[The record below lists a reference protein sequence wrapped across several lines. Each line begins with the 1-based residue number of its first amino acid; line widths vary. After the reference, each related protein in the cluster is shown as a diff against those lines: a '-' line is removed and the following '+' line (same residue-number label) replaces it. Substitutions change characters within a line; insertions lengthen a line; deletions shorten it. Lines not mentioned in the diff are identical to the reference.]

1 MVTVLSK
8 LSDRMLCM
16 LFVFISTIVANAQDK
31 YVPAVESF
39 ESKSVLSFY
48 NQSAGNLS
56 ISKKHKRYGDSSLKW
71 SWSQQ
76 SSFGTAHFKAV
87 SMEESPLAYGSYFPA
102 SPTLNISI
110 YNEQAKNDTITISF
124 EKEGVQQVYFNIELS
139 FTGWRR
145 VWVPFYEM
153 YGNAPKKGEAIDYD
167 YFKVSTTSNQGELF
181 FDDIVFS
188 QYQDDRH
195 QYPDEIVPFIKE
207 DKKLRE
213 DFWMPLAS
221 NFNRIKNLEVA
232 PISVAT
238 RLELNKFQSI
248 ITQDLTVPAK
258 YKTYINSLK
267 SDFDEMGIYEKD
279 GIVLGPPLTVYE
291 EQEFFDKN
299 QQGKRRYNDVKKFG
313 AIMRKLSHFHDRST
327 PEETQEIERMFV
339 LGTKYFLDQGW
350 QAGSNGGTRHHV
362 GYFVRGIAEGFYTM
376 RKVLYQ
382 EGLLSDVANSM
393 HWLFN
398 LGMLLDDEST
408 FHVNIDYLNTQ
419 SYYHLMLI
427 FLEENQEKQA
437 ALLKAYSNYMSV
449 VLAQQNEPRGFKVDG
464 TSWHHNGHYPAYGF
478 GAFQNVP
485 KVIKTLSRTRFRIRT
500 QGHQNFKNA
509 FLKTSEYSQVFNWG
523 FGNAG
528 RHPLENNGI
537 ESLRSQYLMMAQ
549 AGNPQGSS
557 KIDHDFAAAY
567 IRLWGEEDVL
577 NSSIF
582 RDIEGIK
589 KQKLKSYMT
598 MPYAAT
604 AIHRNNDDW
613 AAIVKGYSKYVW
625 ASEIYVDE
633 NRYGRYPSN
642 GTIQLLNNK
651 GESGSGFKQE
661 GWDWNRYPGA
671 TVIYLPFKELE
682 PKKPLLMFRSDET
695 FAGATELNGN
705 GIFGMVLNESS
716 GSNAD
721 GENTKNGYPGKLK
734 AKKSMFSF
742 GDKIIAIGTNISSV
756 DTVNA
761 TQTNLFQ
768 SFLNEPK
775 QTLYSSEGKI
785 KKIPSL
791 VKLSETTSGNN
802 WVIDPYGNG
811 YYILSKNE
819 TYIQKKEQESYH
831 NKYSINTGK
840 MNAKGKGVTET
851 KGNYAAGWM
860 DHGLAPKNASYQ
872 YVIYPFL
879 DEKHQNKFEQIAKE
893 DNTYNVLRADE
904 VAHIV
909 KDKKLST
916 TGYVV
921 FEAGKNLEN
930 GLLKQVAEP
939 CLVMINESNINSIK
953 ISAVQPDLNFEEKEN
968 EKGRY
973 KNFSRSVSLSI
984 TLIGKWNGVE
994 TDVVKSIT
1002 HVNGNTTVLLSC
1014 KDGLPREFSLQKTE

>member
-1 MVTVLSK
+1 MVRVFFKLNHQIIYLIFNFFSVVTVYAQEK
-8 LSDRMLCM
+8 L
-16 LFVFISTIVANAQDK
+16 
-31 YVPAVESF
+31 PAVESF
-39 ESKSVLSFY
+39 ESKSVLNFY
-48 NQSAGNLS
+48 DRSTGDLS
-56 ISKKHKRYGDSSLKW
+56 ISEKHKRYGNSSLKW
-71 SWSQQ
+71 SWNQQ
-76 SSFGTAHFKAV
+76 SSFGTAHFKTV
-87 SMEESPLAYGSYFPA
+87 SIEESPLAYGSYFPA

-110 YNEQAKNDTITISF
+110 YNGKAKNDTITISF
-124 EKEGVQQVYFNIELS
+124 EKDGVQQVYFDIELS
-139 FTGWRR
+139 FKGWRR

-153 YGNAPKKGEAIDYD
+153 YGNAPKKGEPVDYD
-167 YFKVSTTSNQGELF
+167 YFKVTTTSSQGELF

-207 DKKLRE
+207 GKKLRE

-221 NFNRIKNLEVA
+221 NFNRIKNLEAA

-238 RLELNKFQSI
+238 RLELNKFQEI

-291 EQEFFDKN
+291 EQEFFDEN

-327 PEETQEIERMFV
+327 PEETLEIERMFV

-382 EGLLSDVANSM
+382 AGLLKEVADSM

-449 VLAQQNEPRGFKVDG
+449 ILAQQNEPRGFKIDG

-485 KVIKTLSRTRFRIRT
+485 KVIKTLSRTRFRVRT
-500 QGHQNFKNA
+500 EGHQNFKNA
-509 FLKTSEYSQVFNWG
+509 FLKTSEYCQIFNWG

-528 RHPLENNGI
+528 RHPIENNGI
-537 ESLRSQYLMMAQ
+537 ESLRPQYLMMAQ
-549 AGNPQGSS
+549 AGNPKGNS
-557 KIDHDFAAAY
+557 KIDEDFAAAY
-567 IRLWGEEDVL
+567 IRLWGEEDML

-582 RDIEGIK
+582 RGIEGIK
-589 KQKLKSYMT
+589 KQELKSYIT

-604 AIHRNNDDW
+604 AIHRKNDEW

-633 NRYGRYPSN
+633 NRYGRYPAN

-651 GESGSGFKQE
+651 GENGSGFRQE

-705 GIFGMVLNESS
+705 GVFGMILNEAR

-721 GENTKNGYPGKLK
+721 GEDTKNGYPGKLK
-734 AKKSMFSF
+734 AKKSVFSF
-742 GDKIIAIGTNISSV
+742 GDKVIAIGTNISSV
-756 DTVNA
+756 DTINA

-768 SFLNEPK
+768 TFLPEAK
-775 QTLYSSEGKI
+775 QVLNSSEGKI
-785 KKIPSL
+785 KKKHTLI
-791 VKLSETTSGNN
+791 KLSETVDKNK
-802 WVIDPYGNG
+802 WVIDPYGSG
-811 YYILSKNE
+811 YYILSKND
-819 TYIQKKEQESYH
+819 TYIQKKKQQSYH

-840 MNAKGKGVTET
+840 MNVKGKGATQTE
-851 KGNYAAGWM
+851 GDYATGWI

-879 DEKHQNKFEQIAKE
+879 AEKSQHKFEQIAKN
-893 DNTYNVLRADE
+893 DNSYNILRADE

-909 KDKKLST
+909 KDKNSNT

-921 FEAGKNLEN
+921 FKADENLEN
-930 GLLKQVAEP
+930 GWLKQVASP
-939 CLVMINESNINSIK
+939 CVIMIDDIDKNKIE
-953 ISAVQPDLNFEEKEN
+953 ISAVQPDLNFEEKE
-968 EKGRY
+968 KGRY
-973 KNFSRSVSLSI
+973 KNFSRPVTLSFMLKGEWKSV
-984 TLIGKWNGVE
+984 K
-994 TDVVKSIT
+994 TDFIKSINYT
-1002 HVNGNTTVLLSC
+1002 EGNTTILLDC
-1014 KDGLPREFSLQKTE
+1014 RDGLPRQFKLNK